1 MRFPLRTSRRNAHA
15 RSALRS
21 FARVKSLVDNYV
33 LGAEG
38 GALFDE
44 DDEFDLGEDGS
55 WLVVA

>member
-1 MRFPLRTSRRNAHA
+1 M
-15 RSALRS
+15 
-21 FARVKSLVDNYV
+21 KSLVDNYV